1 MMVHACKTGLN
12 QEVTWFLNLC
22 ASYYDGMSETEG
34 GQTDEV
40 GRRRHREQADD
51 ITTDADKQAT

>member
-1 MMVHACKTGLN
+1 MHTLLLRDLALLQMLLT
-12 QEVTWFLNLC
+12 
-22 ASYYDGMSETEG
+22 GMSETEG

-51 ITTDADKQAT
+51 ITTDADRQTM